1 MDIFILLYPFSPL
14 SPSLWETA
22 RYRLKYCLKGPLNP
36 KQPTN
41 YEIFEGLQGVTSIC
55 DDILVFGRSRA
66 EHGRNLETVLQKSR
80 VNGLR
85 FNPEKCQIGL
95 TEVKYFGQVI
105 SSRGLLP
112 DPGKVSAILN
122 MPNPTNRSE
131 LETLLGMITYLTKFQ
146 KNLSDITSPMREI
159 LRNDTEWC
167 WEKRQSDA
175 FQQMKTAITKT
186 PVLSYYDRNKPVR
199 LQVDASS
206 KGLGACRKGSQ
217 LRMHQKH

>member
-1 MDIFILLYPFSPL
+1 MGIRSSQDIFQ
-14 SPSLWETA
+14 
-22 RYRLKYCLKGPLNP
+22 RKVD
-36 KQPTN
+36 
-41 YEIFEGLQGVTSIC
+41 EIFEGLQRVTSVC

-80 VNGLR
+80 ENGLR

-131 LETLLGMITYLTKFQ
+131 LETLLGMITYLTKLQ

-159 LRNDTEWC
+159 LRNDTDWC
-167 WEKRQSDA
+167 WEKRQSDV
-175 FQQMKTAITKT
+175 FQQMKTALTKT

-206 KGLGACRKGSQ
+206 KGLGACR
-217 LRMHQKH
+217 